1 MGVARRDGTNGAKA
15 IMQYLRTNPPGNPGA
30 LNNLNNRL
38 LALSHPVV
46 PYSALAALSAAEKE
60 RAAMLGVEEFKFIS
74 NLEMLEVMGLLGVT
88 P

>member
-1 MGVARRDGTNGAKA
+1 
-15 IMQYLRTNPPGNPGA
+15 IMQYLRTNPQGNENA
-30 LNNLNNRL
+30 LHNLKNNL

-46 PYSALAALSAAEKE
+46 PYSALAALAIAERE
-60 RAAMLGVEEFKFIS
+60 RAAMLGVEEFKFVS